1 MPEEQKKI
9 LTKPINLSSYTKAL
23 VEALKSINVKPKPDE
38 FSKLSVSQTVS
49 FFAIFYEK
57 VRNAVEYRE
66 DHLIR
71 RAAIERILKRR
82 FMLNPQGKGE
92 AENLIREIMWA
103 RYFDNESLGTEDIK
117 NIQNIINKYVLIK
130 KKIINGRTSNTQQ
143 FLSQFIYDLMTCE
156 IEEALSPDT
165 ALKYNSFL
173 FFIYQVLR
181 RKIKIE
187 GLTENQKDAF
197 FLVALEKTY
206 RRSDQSY
213 QRYHLFITFYK
224 SISKYSYDELE
235 EISTQLPEIFTNVD
249 KMIASPYVNKIVKFS
264 KKQLPAFLI
273 LFSIFDK
280 KKKELI
286 NILTD
291 KSKLWNEVDSVCREK
306 YQGLKSRL
314 KTLAIRSF
322 IYIFLT
328 KMLFALILEYPV
340 SKYIYGYV
348 DTQSIVINSLFPPI
362 LMLISISLFK
372 IPGEQNT
379 KRIYHRI
386 IHIIDADKSFE
397 EKIAFMPKKQ
407 KEKRPILVFGFTI
420 FYLLT
425 FIITFALI
433 IEGLSL
439 LNFNII
445 STCIFVFFLSLVTF
459 FSYRIKQTLNEYRQF
474 EKEGVFEPILDFFF
488 MPILS
493 LGKFFSR
500 GLARLNFFIFIFDF
514 IIEAPFKFIFEIV
527 EEWISFVKKRK
538 EEIE

>member
-1 MPEEQKKI
+1 MAEEQKKPV
-9 LTKPINLSSYTKAL
+9 TKPINLSSYTKAL
-23 VEALKSINVKPKPDE
+23 IEALKDIYVKPKPDE

-82 FMLNPQGKGE
+82 FMLNPEGKGE

-103 RYFDNESLGTEDIK
+103 RYFDNESLGTDDIK
-117 NIQNIINKYVLIK
+117 NIQNIIDKYVLIK
-130 KKIINGRTSNTQQ
+130 RKIIIGRTNKTQQ

-156 IEEALSPDT
+156 IEETLSPDT

-197 FLVALEKTY
+197 FLVALEKAY
-206 RRSDQSY
+206 RKSDQSY

-235 EISTQLPEIFTNVD
+235 EISTKLPDIFANVD

-273 LFSIFDK
+273 LFSIFEK
-280 KKKELI
+280 KNKELSY
-286 NILTD
+286 ILTN
-291 KSKLWNEVDSVCREK
+291 KSRLWNEVDNVCRKK
-306 YQGLKSRL
+306 YQALGSRL
-314 KTLAIRSF
+314 KTLAVRSF

-340 SKYIYGYV
+340 SKYVYGYV
-348 DTQSIVINSLFPPI
+348 DTQSIIINSLFPPI
-362 LMLISISLFK
+362 LMLVSISLFK

-386 IHIIDADKSFE
+386 IDIIDADKSFE

-425 FIITFALI
+425 FIITLAI
-433 IEGLSL
+433 IVEGLYL

-445 STCIFVFFLSLVTF
+445 SMCIFVFFLSLVTF

-474 EKEGVFEPILDFFF
+474 EKEGIFEPIVDFFF

-493 LGKFFSR
+493 LGKFFNR
-500 GLARLNFFIFIFDF
+500 GLSKLNFFIFIFDF

-527 EEWISFVKKRK
+527 EEWISFVRKRK